1 MAECERSLSEGGG
14 GRTGGSGEDSVRDG
28 SEMDNSEKSVK
39 NHEKSS
45 ERHIYMPLYP
55 IFDHFFQF
63 LGILEN
69 SLARRVLA
77 TGARN
82 ETYSAF
88 IHGLTWISQSTPQQ
102 KTLN

>member
-1 MAECERSLSEGGG
+1 
-14 GRTGGSGEDSVRDG
+14 
-28 SEMDNSEKSVK
+28 
-39 NHEKSS
+39 
-45 ERHIYMPLYP
+45 MPLYP
-55 IFDHFFQF
+55 IFDDFFQF

-88 IHGLTWISQSTPQQ
+88 IHGLTWGLLPTPHL
-102 KTLN
+102 KRASIMKN

>member
-1 MAECERSLSEGGG
+1 
-14 GRTGGSGEDSVRDG
+14 
-28 SEMDNSEKSVK
+28 
-39 NHEKSS
+39 
-45 ERHIYMPLYP
+45 MPLYA
-55 IFDHFFQF
+55 IFSIFSEF

-88 IHGLTWISQSTPQQ
+88 IHGLTWISQPTPPP
-102 KTLN
+102 

>member
-1 MAECERSLSEGGG
+1 MAVCGRSLSEGGG
-14 GRTGGSGEDSVRDG
+14 WRTGGSGEDSVRNG
-28 SEMDNSEKSVK
+28 SEMVNSEKSVK

-45 ERHIYMPLYP
+45 ERHIYTPLYP
-55 IFDHFFQF
+55 FFSIFSEF
-63 LGILEN
+63 LGIWEN

-88 IHGLTWISQSTPQQ
+88 IHGLKWS
-102 KTLN
+102 

>member
-1 MAECERSLSEGGG
+1 
-14 GRTGGSGEDSVRDG
+14 
-28 SEMDNSEKSVK
+28 
-39 NHEKSS
+39 
-45 ERHIYMPLYP
+45 MPLYP

-88 IHGLTWISQSTPQQ
+88 IHGLRCSWRITPQ
-102 KTLN
+102 KTTHRKLSEKSSKKV

>member
-1 MAECERSLSEGGG
+1 MRTPRGGPEGPGVDPG
-14 GRTGGSGEDSVRDG
+14 FLGFY
-28 SEMDNSEKSVK
+28 VK
-39 NHEKSS
+39 NLEKSS

-55 IFDHFFQF
+55 IFDNFCQF

-88 IHGLTWISQSTPQQ
+88 IHGLRSLARAVIINTRRI
-102 KTLN
+102 

>member
-1 MAECERSLSEGGG
+1 MGTR
-14 GRTGGSGEDSVRDG
+14 RGSDG
-28 SEMDNSEKSVK
+28 VMVVDEVEMVNSEKSVK

-55 IFDHFFQF
+55 IFSIFSEF

-77 TGARN
+77 TGVRN

-88 IHGLTWISQSTPQQ
+88 IHGLTFPP
-102 KTLN
+102 KPP